1 MKRPLTQ
8 AEAESILK
16 PGDYVHCFMNPGAI
30 LLGADWSR
38 EKALTEIAR
47 GPCQLAGP
55 QAMALGHGL
64 VVGKSPHY
72 RFFETIENPEQ
83 ILCVNQTAS

>member
-16 PGDYVHCFMNPGAI
+16 PGDYVHCFMNPAGI

-38 EKALTEIAR
+38 AEALKEIAL
-47 GPCQLAGP
+47 GPCELAGA

-64 VVGKSPHY
+64 VVGKSPDY

-83 ILCVNQTAS
+83 SLCVNQTAS